1 MVEPTIPPASREV
14 LRFRYAPGVERT
26 REAARLGIAFASI
39 LGYFVLLAVIII
51 VGWLAM
57 KLPIDD
63 VLKVLTATAGVL
75 GGIVGAVIGFY
86 FRQEG

>member
-1 MVEPTIPPASREV
+1 MAEPTIPPVSSEV

-26 REAARLGIAFASI
+26 REAARLGIALVST

-51 VGWLAM
+51 VGWLVM

-63 VLKVLTATAGVL
+63 VVKVLTATAGVL
-75 GGIVGAVIGFY
+75 GGIVGAIVGFY